1 MTSEEMKNRKEVIL
15 HLMSDPMYRPMRLRE
30 IAVFLNVPKSG
41 RKDLEDVLNALVA
54 EGKIRVSG
62 RGKYGKEKKQEFAGL
77 FMGNEKGFGFVRPE
91 DSDTDIFIGKDCL
104 HGALDGDMVQLNNSL
119 IYHTRINHNC

>member
-41 RKDLEDVLNALVA
+41 RKDLEDVLNVLVA

-77 FMGNEKGFGFVRPE
+77 FMGNE
-91 DSDTDIFIGKDCL
+91 
-104 HGALDGDMVQLNNSL
+104 
-119 IYHTRINHNC
+119 